1 MRLEMSDNTWAWQE
15 HILDRLVVRRGE
27 HVMTDDFGLVDVE
40 SIAVAMNNHCDRA
53 ILQNITKDQFA
64 AACAG
69 TVRKSRRIHT
79 EYRRPDF
86 LPEQMASY
94 LLGVDMMDGSIRILD
109 GVRRAE
115 ALFDLRPDLPVTVQ
129 LAPCDLVR
137 RFATKPDPESARH
150 KLWVTMQERLLWISA
165 GNEAKDDDQSD
176 DAGGDPL
183 AFTVAG
189 GAGRPKASPVEEYL
203 EACSKVC
210 GYELIV
216 RAKKEKSKEFGKDTD
231 YNKYLSE
238 RAVEIG
244 GRRYQ
249 AFHSLTAD
257 NGDSIPRKTGGRYA
271 TWKRWLKT
279 PSKAHE
285 RYFAELGIW
294 PYPRFPIDPQS
305 MSQDELEKAFVVA
318 TRARAASIRNRKAN
332 RYLARQER
340 NRDGIPN
347 ADELEREMLGTKK
360 EQNEM
365 WLGWP
370 AQKEAAVLLGIN
382 VAEFIPNMTFAY
394 DILQWWTQTFFIA
407 RGMWKPILW
416 QSEAEQFLMW
426 LAIEQSPSIP
436 VEVGE
441 HGTGFQLEWK
451 SIFLKL
457 TSLPP
462 LGRGKDLSWPNALE
476 HAFYNCIASLQRE
489 SKIRMPGLSLL
500 T

>member
-1 MRLEMSDNTWAWQE
+1 
-15 HILDRLVVRRGE
+15 
-27 HVMTDDFGLVDVE
+27 
-40 SIAVAMNNHCDRA
+40 
-53 ILQNITKDQFA
+53 
-64 AACAG
+64 
-69 TVRKSRRIHT
+69 
-79 EYRRPDF
+79 
-86 LPEQMASY
+86 
-94 LLGVDMMDGSIRILD
+94 
-109 GVRRAE
+109 
-115 ALFDLRPDLPVTVQ
+115 
-129 LAPCDLVR
+129 
-137 RFATKPDPESARH
+137 
-150 KLWVTMQERLLWISA
+150 
-165 GNEAKDDDQSD
+165 
-176 DAGGDPL
+176 
-183 AFTVAG
+183 
-189 GAGRPKASPVEEYL
+189 
-203 EACSKVC
+203 
-210 GYELIV
+210 
-216 RAKKEKSKEFGKDTD
+216 
-231 YNKYLSE
+231 
-238 RAVEIG
+238 
-244 GRRYQ
+244 
-249 AFHSLTAD
+249 
-257 NGDSIPRKTGGRYA
+257 
-271 TWKRWLKT
+271 
-279 PSKAHE
+279 
-285 RYFAELGIW
+285 
-294 PYPRFPIDPQS
+294 